1 MIAVLRHSP
10 FAAAILLYIAL
21 EVITDIYV
29 IPRTDLAIRTN
40 VGISFLIGLAIL
52 IWLVTNDRR
61 TEPAGEHED

>member
-21 EVITDIYV
+21 EIITDIYV
-29 IPRTDLAIRTN
+29 IPRTDLAILMN

-52 IWLVTNDRR
+52 IWLVTNGRR
-61 TEPAGEHED
+61 IEPAGEHED